1 MKLKKKDYTKP
12 EQQIYRMEIKHL
24 MCVSGI
30 GDPEAQSNEEF
41 LGEEDITDF
50 WK

>member
-24 MCVSGI
+24 MCVS
-30 GDPEAQSNEEF
+30 DPEAQSNEEF
-41 LGEEDITDF
+41 LEEEDITDL